1 MKKISKA
8 LLFIAVP
15 AIAAVSCAK
24 ENIDVASTEGV
35 TVHFST
41 AELSTK
47 SHFGELTDGKYPTLW
62 TVGQTVAIIYSG
74 NNSTTPTKV
83 DVTPSEDS
91 KTASFTKEF
100 EMSSTASAHN
110 FYIVSPGESA
120 IGFPNGNYNLQIPTT
135 QTPLDGSCDEAAQIT
150 VASHVSETF
159 DTEISGLQFSH
170 VTAYGR
176 MSVVLP
182 DDAGEVSSIALTAS
196 KNFAGRWFYSFE
208 DGSLK
213 ENSASATITLNTSKT
228 SDIFF
233 GCAPVDL
240 TGELLEVVVTAA
252 NGTYEKTI
260 DFSSASK
267 PLKLEAGKVSAFS
280 VADFTKKANDEVYTL
295 VTDASTLKIG
305 DKVIIAAAES
315 DYAISTTQNKNN
327 RGQASITKTD
337 NTIVNPGN
345 DVQLFT
351 LEAGST
357 DGTYAFNTGSGY
369 IYAAGTTTT
378 GSDGKTKNNNYLRTQ
393 ESKDGNASWTIEC
406 TSEGVATVVA
416 QGSNKCNILS
426 HNNGNNPLFSC
437 YTAKKKDIAIYTDGK
452 GTGSLPTPPSIVLSS
467 TEVSLAYDDETTHKD
482 ITATVSGQE
491 GDVECAAYDDKA
503 GTTESSWLIAS
514 YENGKVVYSAM
525 SKNETDSPRTA
536 YIIISATNSDGTTTK
551 AITVTQQIISKTI
564 FEESFSSDQGNF
576 TIEDV
581 TLPTGLTYVWK
592 WSSYK
597 TDKYMKASSYLNEEN
612 LASESLLI
620 SPEIDLSGE
629 TSAVLTFSHA
639 LKFLNGNTASDF
651 LSLVVRKTGEESWQ
665 GLVIPTYSAGKDWTF
680 VDSGEIDLKDYLG
693 SKIQFAFKYESTTNC
708 APTWEIKNVKVER
721 K

>member
-8 LLFIAVP
+8 SLFIAVS
-15 AIAAVSCAK
+15 AMAAVSCAK
-24 ENIDVASTEGV
+24 ENIGTPSSEGV
-35 TVHFST
+35 AVHFST

-47 SHFGELTDGKYPTLW
+47 SHFGELADGKYPTLW
-62 TVGQTVAIIYSG
+62 SAGQTVAVIYSG

-135 QTPLDGSCDEAAQIT
+135 QTPLDGSCDEAAQVT

-159 DTEISGLQFSH
+159 DTEINGLQFSH

-196 KNFAGRWFYSFE
+196 KNFSGRWFYSFE

-240 TGELLEVVVTAA
+240 TGGTLEVVVMAA

-260 DFSSASK
+260 DFSSAAK
-267 PLKLEAGKVSAFS
+267 PLKLEAGIVSAFS

-315 DYAISTTQNKNN
+315 DYAISTTQNNNN
-327 RGQASITKTD
+327 RAQTSITKTG

-369 IYAAGTTTT
+369 IYAA
-378 GSDGKTKNNNYLRTQ
+378 SNSKNYLKTQ
-393 ESKDGNASWTIEC
+393 NNVDANASWTI
-406 TSEGVATVVA
+406 TFSDEGVLTIKAAGT
-416 QGSNKCNILS
+416 NTKNIIRYNS
-426 HNNGNNPLFSC
+426 SAEVFSC
-437 YTAKKKDIAIYTDGK
+437 YSSGQAAVAIYTDGK

-467 TEVSLAYDDETTHKD
+467 TEVSLTYDDETTHED

-514 YENGKVVYSAM
+514 YENGKVIYYSA

-576 TIEDV
+576 KIEDV
-581 TLPTGLTYVWK
+581 TLPTGSTYVWK
-592 WSSYK
+592 WDK
-597 TDKYMKASSYLNEEN
+597 NKYMKASSYVNDKY

-639 LKFLNGNTASDF
+639 LNFLKGNTASDF
-651 LSLVVRKTGEESWQ
+651 ISLVVRKSGDESWQ
-665 GLVIPTYSAGKDWTF
+665 NLTIPDCPAGTDWTF

-693 SKIQFAFKYESTTNC
+693 SKIQFAFKYESTTSC

>member
-8 LLFIAVP
+8 LLFIAVS
-15 AIAAVSCAK
+15 AMAAVSCAK
-24 ENIDVASTEGV
+24 ENIDTTSAKGV
-35 TVHFST
+35 IVHFST

-47 SHFGELTDGKYPTLW
+47 SHFGDKTEDGKYPTLW
-62 TVGQTVAIIYSG
+62 TAGQTVAIIYNGS
-74 NNSTTPTKV
+74 NTTTPSKV
-83 DVTPSEDS
+83 DVTPSEDF
-91 KTASFTKEF
+91 KTASFAKEF
-100 EMSSTASAHN
+100 EMSSTVSTHN
-110 FYIVSPGESA
+110 FYIASPGEAA
-120 IGFPNGNYNLQIPTT
+120 IGFSNGAYNLQIPTT

-159 DTEISGLQFSH
+159 DTEISSLQFSH

-176 MSVVLP
+176 MSVALP
-182 DDAGEVSSIALTAS
+182 EDAGEVSSIALTAS
-196 KNFAGRWFYSFE
+196 KNIAGRWFYSFD

-233 GCAPVDL
+233 GCAPADFAGG
-240 TGELLEVVVTAA
+240 TLEVVVTAA

-260 DFSSASK
+260 DFLSVAK
-267 PLKLEAGKVSAFS
+267 PLKFEAGKVSAFG
-280 VADFTKKANDEVYTL
+280 VTDFTKKATDDVYTL

-305 DKVIIAAAES
+305 DKVIIAAS
-315 DYAISTTQNKNN
+315 GSNYAISTTQNNNN
-327 RGQASITKTD
+327 RARASITKTG

-351 LEAGST
+351 LEAGSA

-369 IYAAGTTTT
+369 IYAA
-378 GSDGKTKNNNYLRTQ
+378 SSSKNYLKTQ
-393 ESKDGNASWTIEC
+393 ANVDANASWTITFSDKGVLTIKAAG
-406 TSEGVATVVA
+406 TSTNNIIKYNSSATA
-416 QGSNKCNILS
+416 
-426 HNNGNNPLFSC
+426 FSC
-437 YTAKKKDIAIYTDGK
+437 YSSGQSAIAIYTDGK

-482 ITATVSGQE
+482 ITATISGHE
-491 GDVECAAYDDKA
+491 GDVECAAYDDEA
-503 GTTESSWLIAS
+503 GTTESPWLIAS
-514 YENGKVVYSAM
+514 YENGKVVYSAIG
-525 SKNETDSPRTA
+525 KNETDSPRTA

-564 FEESFSSDQGNF
+564 FEESFSSDQGKF

-581 TLPTGLTYVWK
+581 TLPTGSTYVWK
-592 WSSYK
+592 WDSNK
-597 TDKYMKASSYLNEEN
+597 TNKYMKASSYVNNKN
-612 LASESLLI
+612 LASESLLV

-639 LKFLNGNTASDF
+639 LKFLNGNTALDF

-665 GLVIPTYSAGKDWTF
+665 GLVIPTYSAGTDWTF

-693 SKIQFAFKYESTTNC
+693 SKIQFAFRYKSTTSC
-708 APTWEIKNVKVER
+708 APTWEIKDVKIER